1 MDEILDQLAL
11 HVVRAPW
18 WLGPVLFAVGLISL
32 GLTIRWQAR
41 E

>member
-1 MDEILDQLAL
+1 MNQVLDALAM

-18 WLGPVLFAVGLISL
+18 WLAPVLFAVGSILL
-32 GLTIRWQAR
+32 GLAIRKQLG